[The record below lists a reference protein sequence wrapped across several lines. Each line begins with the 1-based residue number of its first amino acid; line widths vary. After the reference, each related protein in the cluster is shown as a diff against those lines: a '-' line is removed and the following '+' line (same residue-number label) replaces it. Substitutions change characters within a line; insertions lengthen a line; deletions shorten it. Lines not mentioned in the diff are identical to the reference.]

1 MSSYLT
7 LSKTAPMKTV
17 HTLGIATCTLAASLL
32 FLAAGCDANQAST
45 ATPPASTPAT
55 APGKPA
61 TADAKSPVT
70 ITPAADA
77 PHNNWTE
84 SQILTCSVSQCWQLS
99 GKNEDNFF
107 DIVQQLAVIS
117 AKNRDLTLPETEAAG
132 EKTGEYIKNQARKD
146 RQQLLYAVVD
156 DAIRKV
162 GTPNQSN

>member
-1 MSSYLT
+1 MNT
-7 LSKTAPMKTV
+7 KTI
-17 HTLGIATCTLAASLL
+17 HTLGIATCALAASLL
-32 FLAAGCDANQAST
+32 FLTTGCNANAAPSAT
-45 ATPPASTPAT
+45 TPPANTPAT

-61 TADAKSPVT
+61 TAAAKSPVT
-70 ITPAADA
+70 VIPDADTNS
-77 PHNNWTE
+77 HNNWTE

-117 AKNRDLTLPETEAAG
+117 AKNRNLTLPETEAAG
-132 EKTGEYIKNQARKD
+132 QQTGEYIKDQARKD

>member
-1 MSSYLT
+1 MT
-7 LSKTAPMKTV
+7 TVMKTV
-17 HTLGIATCTLAASLL
+17 HTLGITACTLAASL
-32 FLAAGCDANQAST
+32 FLSTGCNANPTSAAAAPS
-45 ATPPASTPAT
+45 PSTPAT

-84 SQILTCSVSQCWQLS
+84 TQILTCSVSQCWQLS

-132 EKTGEYIKNQARKD
+132 EKTGEYIKAQAHKD

-156 DAIRKV
+156 EAIRKV
-162 GTPNQSN
+162 GTPNPSN